1 MITRKYLTDKLAIG
15 LSVTCAIH
23 CLVMPIILLLLPSVA
38 ALQLNNEAFHLWMIV
53 AVVPTSIYAL
63 FIGCRRHEHYRLLVI
78 GSLGLVFLVLAV
90 VLSEKTLGEFWE
102 KTLTLTGAVVIA
114 FGHYQNFR
122 LCEQQTD
129 CHSCENKDIKV
140 IKNNQ

>member
-1 MITRKYLTDKLAIG
+1 
-15 LSVTCAIH
+15 
-23 CLVMPIILLLLPSVA
+23 MPIILLLLPSVA

-102 KTLTLTGAVVIA
+102 KILTLTGAVVIA